1 MKVKIAAVILAAAV
15 FGVLCWGRP
24 AMIAATGESET
35 NSLFDGIKIVLDA
48 GHGRID
54 GGVVGH
60 HNQDKRGL
68 EVNLLVT
75 YKLKK
80 LLESVGI
87 QVFLTRTDENAL
99 CADDVY
105 TKKLDMQLRG
115 ELIAGV
121 KPDIIVSIHMNSYP
135 DPSVKGAQAFYYPDS
150 ESGEQLATMVQN
162 RLREFLDRLING
174 WLKGK
179 DFSC

>member
-1 MKVKIAAVILAAAV
+1 M
-15 FGVLCWGRP
+15 
-24 AMIAATGESET
+24 
-35 NSLFDGIKIVLDA
+35 
-48 GHGRID
+48 
-54 GGVVGH
+54 
-60 HNQDKRGL
+60 
-68 EVNLLVT
+68 VT

-135 DPSVKGAQAFYYPDS
+135 DPSAVSYTHLDVYKRQVLHRYGVKEYETDCKVHKAPAG
-150 ESGEQLATMVQN
+150 
-162 RLREFLDRLING
+162 
-174 WLKGK
+174 
-179 DFSC
+179 